1 LRYQAFNFLK
11 LKTNEADAG
20 FGSAPLK
27 VISLFRPFGQSR
39 RLDHMSRIE
48 KAALWAASI
57 TALVVFLP
65 LHRANPGRAK
75 LVAATAQIRAYPTAV
90 ENYKKDTGDYPAT
103 SQGLNAL
110 RTNPGTAGWNG
121 PYVDKDIVPD
131 PWGHPYVYRYR
142 PGAVPEVVSLGRDG
156 VLDSKKK

>member
-75 LVAATAQIRAYPTAV
+75 LVAATAQIRAYLTAV
-90 ENYKKDTGDYPAT
+90 EN
-103 SQGLNAL
+103 
-110 RTNPGTAGWNG
+110 
-121 PYVDKDIVPD
+121 
-131 PWGHPYVYRYR
+131 
-142 PGAVPEVVSLGRDG
+142 
-156 VLDSKKK
+156 